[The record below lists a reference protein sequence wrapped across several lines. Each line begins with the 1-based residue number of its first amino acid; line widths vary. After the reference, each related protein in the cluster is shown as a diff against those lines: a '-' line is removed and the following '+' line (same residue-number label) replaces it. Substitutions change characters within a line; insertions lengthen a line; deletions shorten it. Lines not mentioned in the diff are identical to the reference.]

1 MDEEVGTP
9 GGNCSTSGTNVRSIF
24 KYELIIDHWSKAGVA
39 AGNFWAI
46 TQMLTLTR

>member
-9 GGNCSTSGTNVRSIF
+9 GGNCSTSGSIF
-24 KYELIIDHWSKAGVA
+24 KYELMIDHWSKAGVA
-39 AGNFWAI
+39 AGSNFLVI